1 MKTPSSLREAYL
13 GGLLPDSRRDRRSN
27 MELLRIVAMTMIL
40 SGHLMYHGLEHVFR
54 WTPLH
59 YACHSFLIAGVDL
72 FFLISGWFG
81 IRFSVKGFV
90 RLVMTAFFFMALSLA
105 AASVAGPGY
114 SGADIAWKLFF
125 PISRSHHW
133 FIMSYMA
140 LLVTVP
146 LLNKAVDSM
155 SVMAL
160 GKVVALLSLYNLTS
174 CWIGNSYVSYNGY
187 SFMQALWMYCLAR
200 WMRRIDACFDSVNR
214 NWYLLGFILISA
226 LMSVTTYHRYVLDMF
241 DYNSLPVVLAAVSLF
256 LYFTRLDFKSRVVN
270 YVAPAALGCYLMQDG
285 EFGILVY
292 QWFEST
298 YLSISREYYGFAKTA
313 IVAVLF
319 LGTVAAYW
327 VASLLLTPLSN
338 HFAGWCG
345 GLASRLYGRFIRA
358 MRASAKSRIASVPLA
373 KSDGSQCTSHPSV
386 GSIPSSVGLP
396 SGPAMGDAEKRTDH
410 PFGSS

>member
-1 MKTPSSLREAYL
+1 MKTPSLLREAYL
-13 GGLLPDSRRDRRSN
+13 GGLIPDSRRDRRSN

-40 SGHLMYHGLEHVFR
+40 SGHFMYHGLEHVFR

-59 YACHSFLIAGVDL
+59 YACISFLITGVDL

-81 IRFSVKGFV
+81 IRFSVKSLV

-105 AASVAGPGY
+105 AALVTGHGY
-114 SGADIAWKLFF
+114 SGVDIAWKLIF
-125 PISRSHHW
+125 PVSRSHHW

-140 LLVTVP
+140 LFVTVP
-146 LLNKAVDSM
+146 LLNKAIDSM
-155 SVMAL
+155 SAVGL
-160 GKVVALLSLYNLTS
+160 GKVVALLSFYNLTS
-174 CWIGNSYVSYNGY
+174 CWIGNSYVSFNGF

-200 WMRRIDACFDSVNR
+200 WMRRIDTCFDSINR
-214 NWYLLGFILISA
+214 NWYLLGFILIST
-226 LMSVTTYHRYVLDMF
+226 LMSVTTYHRYVLDML

-292 QWFEST
+292 HWIERT
-298 YLSISREYYGFAKTA
+298 YLSISRVYYGFTEFA

-319 LGTVAAYW
+319 LGIVAGYW

-338 HFAGWCG
+338 HFAGWCA

-358 MRASAKSRIASVPLA
+358 MRASAKSRMASVPLA
-373 KSDGSQCTSHPSV
+373 KSTGSQCTSHPSV

-396 SGPAMGDAEKRTDH
+396 SGSEMGDAENRKDH
-410 PFGSS
+410 PLGSS